1 MKKAIVIISS
11 ILGGAVLAL
20 AAVFL
25 IIKFGGFLKANTPLN
40 IDSEPPAVS
49 QPVNVPNVE
58 TTPIESLTF
67 TTPKNES
74 FTTEDET
81 LTFNGSVEGN
91 KTLLLNGEEII
102 CDKTGAFSHTVK
114 LEYGKNTFKFQVG
127 SVTKNFTVNRR
138 YVVISSYTPKTVQT
152 LSAGAQLNLS
162 VTARSGAAVTA
173 KFNGST
179 ITLKE
184 QTQNP
189 NGFSTF
195 TAYATLPK
203 GHFVDKNLGII
214 TFKATHNG
222 FSESFT
228 SEKIVCKREDIVVDF
243 DPNAT
248 PSGGNYINVGS
259 GIICEVVAND
269 AETFTGSTKND
280 KSKPYNNYLPKGT
293 VDYSSANLVTVKT
306 DGYNH
311 QLVTLRC
318 GRKVYVSKR
327 RSPYTDFTT
336 VTKQY
341 VGTLPDHNE
350 LSVADFSS
358 DGTHTK
364 LVLNTNWKAPFEF
377 ELKDQAYNSNFT
389 VDNVTFNYVD
399 ITFCYATVFDGEIDL
414 GENHPIFKEVKVIKN
429 KSDYTLRFILKKQ
442 GGFYGWNAYYNNENQ
457 LCFEFL
463 NPVQVTKADNEYGA
477 DLTGARILID
487 IGHGGTKDTGAGGLG
502 NKQNIEKNRN
512 LILGNK
518 LKAELEA
525 LGATVYMTRTTDVEQ
540 LSDYKM
546 NLLKQL
552 KPDYCIAIHHDGN
565 SNASMSGFGSYY
577 FQPYSKAAAQ
587 FVQNHNSNLSIDGE
601 KLYKSTTLKFHYY
614 FMGRVSVCPVV
625 LTENGFM
632 SNRYDFDNIIN
643 DDINTQKAKAITKGI
658 VEYFL
663 SIKE

>member
-1 MKKAIVIISS
+1 MKKTILIISS
-11 ILGGAVLAL
+11 ILGGVILAL
-20 AAVFL
+20 AAAFL
-25 IIKFGGFLKANTPLN
+25 IIKFGGFLKTDTPLSV
-40 IDSEPPAVS
+40 DSEPPVVS
-49 QPVNVPNVE
+49 QPVDAPPVE
-58 TTPIESLTF
+58 ITPTDALTF
-67 TTPKNES
+67 TAPKYES

-91 KTLLLNGEEII
+91 KTLLLNGEEIVY
-102 CDKTGAFSHTVK
+102 DEKGAFSHSVNLK
-114 LEYGKNTFKFQVG
+114 YGKNTFKFQIG
-127 SVTKNFTVNRR
+127 SISRTFTVHRR
-138 YVVISSYTPKTVQT
+138 YVIITAYTPKTAQT
-152 LSAGAQLNLS
+152 LSAGAKLNLS
-162 VTARSGAAVTA
+162 VTARSGATVTA

-179 ITLKE
+179 ITLTE

-189 NGFSTF
+189 NGFSSF
-195 TAYATLPK
+195 TASVDLPK
-203 GHFVDKNLGII
+203 GHYVDKNLGTI
-214 TFKATHNG
+214 TFKAVHNG

-228 SEKIVCKREDIVVDF
+228 TGKIVCKREDVVVDF

-269 AETFTGSTKND
+269 AETFTGTTNND
-280 KSKPYNNYLPKGT
+280 KSKPFNNYLPKGT

-318 GRKVYVSKR
+318 GRKVYVAKR
-327 RSPYTDFTT
+327 RSPYTDFTA

-364 LVLNTNWKAPFEF
+364 LTLNTNWKAPFEF

-389 VDNVTFNYVD
+389 VNNVTFNYVD
-399 ITFCYATVFDGEIDL
+399 ITFCYATVFDGEINL
-414 GENHPIFKEVKVIKN
+414 GDNHPIFKEVKIIKN

-442 GGFYGWNAYYNNENQ
+442 GGFYGWTSYYNAENQ

-463 NPVQVTKADNEYGA
+463 NPVQISEADNEYGA

-502 NKQNIEKNRN
+502 GKATMEKHRN
-512 LILGNK
+512 LVLGNK

-565 SNASMSGFGSYY
+565 NKSYMNGFGSYY

-587 FVQNHNSNLSIDGE
+587 FMQNHNSNLTVGGE

-658 VEYFL
+658 VEYFM